1 MAGHISL
8 YSSLEDAIREEGSV
22 IYDES
27 SHVTNDD
34 IVEYNDQLQQF
45 SSSFNAAYHEYLKL
59 CTLGANNIVFTYLP
73 IRNTSFSFPGGP
85 VPLNLRHIIHGYG
98 FPTFSQTNT
107 SRNLLYDLVDVVR
120 NNAQPLGESD
130 TSKVQYYDNLVK
142 NFSNVVD
149 RLDVTAT
156 TAENFSSIAEFFY
169 YLSSNDRYGNVA
181 LDGLID
187 CNDFDVKLQTLGLI
201 NKLLYFSYREQKV
214 DLEWDKLSR
223 PEDIQ
228 RDMAY
233 EIFNLRKSNLGLY
246 KSIFDDPTNQEL
258 VDYVT
263 SHATKHYT
271 GTRNVDDLIKNGK
284 REYLRLATLKSL
296 KMYHDGTLDSN
307 MFGIDIP
314 ARLNS
319 SMSNYY
325 KRVSKSLKSNPLNTD
340 ELTDTI
346 FKDDIS
352 IYELMKFKYYFE
364 NNKND
369 DNYNEIKDL
378 FIDRFNLSEDF
389 SIDEVISNRF
399 FEISDDLS
407 LGKGDPM
414 DVSFCGGLTFLI
426 SNDISRKVS
435 LSHIGIGF
443 NSPNNYSDVLDY
455 IGLDEGD
462 FKDYK
467 HDIISP
473 LPSIEYVKSRYLSGN
488 DNISD
493 LIEVKRKVTS
503 SIVKDVLLRK
513 TNLNAAIRELESY
526 DCGNYL
532 DILNAIFDTPEC
544 MNELNS
550 KFINGEEVFNLS
562 RITQK
567 CDSLKGLGSVIDN
580 NSGVKIMTAVE
591 DLYYSD
597 TGNNTAHYIDSNSH
611 DTVENFIMFIPG
623 TDPNIGT
630 SVYLELKD
638 VGGLG
643 NFQLVPSHVYP
654 DQRLEYHNY
663 GGKGRVGIT
672 IHVDYRFQHLPLDR
686 DNTNLIGSSSAPQ
699 DAQLEA
705 MLDPNF
711 NYSSSSGA
719 HSSGGL
725 GGGHR

>member
-8 YSSLEDAIREEGSV
+8 YSSLEDARREEGSV

-34 IVEYNDQLQQF
+34 IVEYNKQLQQF
-45 SSSFNAAYHEYLKL
+45 SSSFNTAYCEYLKL

-85 VPLNLRHIIHGYG
+85 VPLNLKHIIHGYG
-98 FPTFSQTNT
+98 FPTFSQTTT
-107 SRNLLYDLVDVVR
+107 SRDLLYDLVDVVR

-130 TSKVQYYDNLVK
+130 TNKVQYYDNLVK
-142 NFSNVVD
+142 NFHDSID
-149 RLDVTAT
+149 KLDVTAT
-156 TAENFSSIAEFFY
+156 TADKFSSIAEFFY
-169 YLSSNDRYGNVA
+169 YLSSDYRYGNVA
-181 LDGLID
+181 LDGLIE
-187 CNDFDVKLQTLGLI
+187 CEDFNVRLHTLSLI
-201 NKLLYFSYREQKV
+201 NKILYFSYREQKV
-214 DLEWDKLSR
+214 DLELVKLSR
-223 PEDIQ
+223 PDEIQ

-233 EIFNLRKSNLGLY
+233 EIFNLRETNIDLY
-246 KSIFDDPTNQEL
+246 KSVFDDPTNQEL

-263 SHATKHYT
+263 SHAFKHYT
-271 GTRNVDDLIKNGK
+271 GARNVSDLIKYGK

-296 KMYHDGTLDSN
+296 KMYHDGTLDLDRL
-307 MFGIDIP
+307 GIDIP

-325 KRVSKSLKSNPLNTD
+325 KRVSKSLNSNPLNID
-340 ELTDTI
+340 ELSETI

-364 NNKND
+364 KNKND
-369 DNYNEIKDL
+369 DNYNEIKEL

-399 FEISDDLS
+399 FEIIDDLS
-407 LGKGDPM
+407 LEKGDPM

-455 IGLDEGD
+455 IGLDESD

-467 HDIISP
+467 HDITNP
-473 LPSIEYVKSRYLSGN
+473 LPSVEYIKSKYLSGN

-493 LIEVKRKVTS
+493 LIEVRRKLTS

-513 TNLNAAIRELESY
+513 TNLNAAMRELESY

-544 MNELNS
+544 MNELTS

-567 CDSLKGLGSVIDN
+567 CDSLRGLGSVIDN

-597 TGNNTAHYIDSNSH
+597 TGNNTPHLIDSNSY

-643 NFQLVPSHVYP
+643 NYQLVPSHVYP
-654 DQRLEYHNY
+654 NQKLEYHNY
-663 GGKGRVGIT
+663 GGKSRVGIT

-686 DNTNLIGSSSAPQ
+686 DNTYFIGSSSSPQ
-699 DAQLEA
+699 EVQLRE
-705 MLDPNF
+705 MLNPNF
-711 NYSSSSGA
+711 NYSPSSGA